1 MSLLCSLLPPS
12 SSSSSSLPLP
22 PPTRP
27 SLPLPS
33 SSSCYLC
40 FLCFIFSVFFFPL
53 ALALS
58 VVSRAHFASLLL
70 PPLSFFA
77 LLASLLFFSSSITS
91 SSSLLFLLTPPLTS
105 FSLQTPLPLPLS
117 SSPSIFPFYLSLSH
131 DLNSSHHLSY
141 FASYSALPS
150 LLALLYMLSSSLPAS
165 LILLPDSTSPFLC
178 IVYFPT
184 LPAFHPLWSYGL
196 WILRSHF
203 YFTLLSS
210 FPSPTPFFS
219 SSPPFCPSFLHLSPS
234 PLPHSVSP
242 SSPLSCLFLPSRL
255 SSSSHPHPA
264 FFATL
269 PWHSPFPISLPPHF
283 PFLLPCILLSSLVTS
298 FLFLLHLL
306 CLLCLPLFFCFFFC
320 RARNVRT
327 ITRPLQWERNPQLI
341 AAFKF

>member
-12 SSSSSSLPLP
+12 SSSSSSLLLP

-40 FLCFIFSVFFFPL
+40 FLCFFFSVFFFPL

-184 LPAFHPLWSYGL
+184 FKFTPFRPPSIHYGVTDYGSCAH
-196 WILRSHF
+196 IS
-203 YFTLLSS
+203 TLLYSHP
-210 FPSPTPFFS
+210 FPLQLPFS
-219 SSPPFCPSFLHLSPS
+219 
-234 PLPHSVSP
+234 LPV
-242 SSPLSCLFLPSRL
+242 LPSV
-255 SSSSHPHPA
+255 HP
-264 FFATL
+264 FY
-269 PWHSPFPISLPPHF
+269 I
-283 PFLLPCILLSSLVTS
+283 
-298 FLFLLHLL
+298 FLLHLCHIRSPRLPRCLASFYLPVSHLPPTLTPLFSPPSPGILPSPSL
-306 CLLCLPLFFCFFFC
+306 CHLTSLFFFLASSCLPSSLPFSSYCTSSASSASPFSFASSSAEQETWELLHVPCNE
-320 RARNVRT
+320 RETRN
-327 ITRPLQWERNPQLI
+327 
-341 AAFKF
+341 